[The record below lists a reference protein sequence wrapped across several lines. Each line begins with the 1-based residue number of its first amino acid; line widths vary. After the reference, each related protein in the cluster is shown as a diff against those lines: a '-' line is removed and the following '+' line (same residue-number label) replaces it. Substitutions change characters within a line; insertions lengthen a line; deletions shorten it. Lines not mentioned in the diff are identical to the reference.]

1 MQVTGIHHVTLIVDD
16 TERAAWFYGE
26 VLGLEEKGR
35 PSFDFPG
42 LFYYADSEHR
52 QEVHLIVASRKLSH
66 DDVYIRR
73 GNGSEL
79 TVRHVRRHAA
89 LRVLDLAS
97 FEKRLKEHDVK
108 ILFNESLA
116 DEDDEL
122 AQNMMAGWRVVYD
135 GIPLFC
141 EDPFGNLIE
150 LVPLN

>member
-1 MQVTGIHHVTLIVDD
+1 M
-16 TERAAWFYGE
+16 
-26 VLGLEEKGR
+26 
-35 PSFDFPG
+35 
-42 LFYYADSEHR
+42 
-52 QEVHLIVASRKLSH
+52 
-66 DDVYIRR
+66 
-73 GNGSEL
+73 
-79 TVRHVRRHAA
+79 RHVRRHAA
-89 LRVLDLAS
+89 LRVADLAS
-97 FEKRLKEHDVK
+97 YEKRLKEHDVK